1 MSKNTR
7 LIFVYGLVALVLI
20 GCQPIRPQFMPETTT
35 EPSPTTTVSPAE
47 EENPV
52 SAPQLP
58 ITPDVAVAIADLA
71 QRLAVEPDDI
81 VVVRVEEVDWPD
93 SGLGCPQPDM
103 NYLQVLTNG
112 VFIQLSVGDQF
123 YNYHSGGGRP
133 PFLCTSPNEWVP
145 GE

>member
-1 MSKNTR
+1 M
-7 LIFVYGLVALVLI
+7 
-20 GCQPIRPQFMPETTT
+20 
-35 EPSPTTTVSPAE
+35 
-47 EENPV
+47 